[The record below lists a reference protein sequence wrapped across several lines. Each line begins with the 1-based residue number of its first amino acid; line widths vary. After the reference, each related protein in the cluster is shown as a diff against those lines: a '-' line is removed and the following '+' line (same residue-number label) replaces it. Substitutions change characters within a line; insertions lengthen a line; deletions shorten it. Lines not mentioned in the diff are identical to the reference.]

1 VSASR
6 WRCNRGSD
14 RRLNAP
20 RRRRVL
26 LDLTELEA
34 ASLLGAAHGDVLGEG
49 GSLPGWT
56 GAQLSAYWRAVD
68 KLTAALEEAES
79 ASSEQN

>member
-1 VSASR
+1 MSASR
-6 WRCNRGSD
+6 ARWSRGPE
-14 RRLNAP
+14 RRLDVP
-20 RRRRVL
+20 RRGRVI

-34 ASLLGAAHGDVLGEG
+34 ASLLAAAHGDVVGEG

-68 KLTAALEEAES
+68 KLAVALEEARRAPGGS
-79 ASSEQN
+79 L